1 MPMNVGDVIEIEK
14 PKAPYRTRKT
24 RQRLILKSV
33 MEQNFQEYVVDF
45 EMLPD
50 IPPPGFDK
58 E

>member
-1 MPMNVGDVIEIEK
+1 MNVGDVIEIEK